1 MPLIQT
7 NTGRKIF
14 KKAESMLVV
23 PYVYNSRIGD
33 YALGETVYDI
43 SAVIGD
49 SIVLEQS
56 EGTTETKENEFR
68 SEPLLQATSGAKC
81 GFTAQCLD
89 LQNNVLKALFNAMTV
104 GDHGIAAFNDDYST
118 LYALIRIGFGGQDT
132 PDIILPKVQ
141 LNSRIFIQQLRTR
154 AGQGN
159 ISGTANSFNVAIKDP
174 VNPGHLLQFAVPAT
188 NGTTY
193 TPYTPVLFVPR
204 GYTPLFRY
212 RYLDDRTDEYK
223 QINFTNGTLSSVYVH
238 PSGTWSNSYM
248 PA

>member
-1 MPLIQT
+1 MSLIQT

-23 PYVYNSRIGD
+23 PYVYNSGIDD

-56 EGTTETKENEFR
+56 EGTTEIKENEFR
-68 SEPLLQATSGAKC
+68 SEPLLQVTSGAKY

-89 LQNNVLKALFNAMTV
+89 LQNNVLRALFKAMTV
-104 GDHGIAAFNDDYST
+104 GDHDIAAFNDDYTT
-118 LYALIRIGFGGQDT
+118 LYALVRIGFGGQDT

-159 ISGTANSFNVAIKDP
+159 ISGTANSFNIAIKDP
-174 VNPGHLLQFAVPAT
+174 DNPRSSAPICGACDKWDDIYSIHACSLYAKGLYASFQIQILGRQ
-188 NGTTY
+188 NG
-193 TPYTPVLFVPR
+193 R
-204 GYTPLFRY
+204 I
-212 RYLDDRTDEYK
+212 
-223 QINFTNGTLSSVYVH
+223 Q
-238 PSGTWSNSYM
+238 
-248 PA
+248 AA